1 MTMFALRKTNCLNAI
16 VYHEFA
22 SKLKGITKKMKII
35 RNTAD
40 SIFRTITLIVV
51 YTLVSVSETFLEYLG
66 KRSKEGILETINK
79 AVK

>member
-1 MTMFALRKTNCLNAI
+1 MTMFVLSKTNCLNAI

-51 YTLVSVSETFLEYLG
+51 YMLVSVSETFLECPD
-66 KRSKEGILETINK
+66 KRSKESILETINK